1 RLRERGRRA
10 GRRRALPRP
19 ARALR
24 RAPREPAPLPRA
36 ARRARRSERDR
47 GGLRAAHRG
56 GRAVERAACR
66 GRPGRARPRSGALH
80 REPRPRRRPRRR
92 GAGGD
97 GARRERARVNALA
110 LRWRAWRIA
119 APGATSW
126 TALLAVALLA
136 AAAIALRVGAV
147 EVSFLDLAR
156 AAGRDDVSLA
166 PALREVRLPRIACGA
181 AVGAAL
187 AVAGAVLQT
196 ALRNPLADAG
206 IVGVTAGAGLAA
218 LVGILFFPHLP
229 ALVPPL
235 AFAGG
240 IAAVSLVMGLGFRHG
255 GLRSGPLR
263 LVLSGVA
270 VQAVGFAGVALLS
283 FLYADRA
290 PSFTAFLVGSLNGKG
305 WNEARLVAVPA
316 LLGLAAAALA
326 TRPLDVL
333 LLDDATAG
341 GLGVAVR
348 RARFLAAAL
357 AAWLAA

>member
-1 RLRERGRRA
+1 M
-10 GRRRALPRP
+10 
-19 ARALR
+19 
-24 RAPREPAPLPRA
+24 
-36 ARRARRSERDR
+36 
-47 GGLRAAHRG
+47 
-56 GRAVERAACR
+56 
-66 GRPGRARPRSGALH
+66 
-80 REPRPRRRPRRR
+80 
-92 GAGGD
+92 
-97 GARRERARVNALA
+97 NALS
-110 LRWRAWRIA
+110 LRWRARRIA
-119 APGATSW
+119 APGATGW
-126 TALLAVALLA
+126 TALLAVALVA

-147 EVSFLDLAR
+147 EVSTLEIAR
-156 AAGRDDVSLA
+156 AALRADVELPPAVRD
-166 PALREVRLPRIACGA
+166 VRLPRVVAGA
-181 AVGAAL
+181 LVGAAL

-218 LVGILFFPHLP
+218 LVGILFFPALP

-240 IAAVSLVMGLGFRHG
+240 LAAVALVMALGFRHG
-255 GLRSGPLR
+255 GLRTGPLR

-290 PSFTAFLVGSLNGKG
+290 PAFTAFLVGSLNGRG
-305 WNEARLVAVPA
+305 WNEVQLVAGPA
-316 LLGLAAAALA
+316 LAGLAAAALA

-341 GLGVAVR
+341 GLGVSVR

-357 AAWLAA
+357 AAWLAAAAVAVAGLVAFVGLVVPNGLRLLVGPGHRALLPASALGGAALVLLADAAARTLAAPIELPVGALLAMIGGPYFLFVLWRKLS

>member
-1 RLRERGRRA
+1 V
-10 GRRRALPRP
+10 
-19 ARALR
+19 
-24 RAPREPAPLPRA
+24 
-36 ARRARRSERDR
+36 S
-47 GGLRAAHRG
+47 
-56 GRAVERAACR
+56 
-66 GRPGRARPRSGALH
+66 
-80 REPRPRRRPRRR
+80 
-92 GAGGD
+92 
-97 GARRERARVNALA
+97 ALA

-119 APGATSW
+119 APGATGW
-126 TALLAVALLA
+126 TALLALALVA

-147 EVSFLDLAR
+147 EVSTLELAR
-156 AAGRDDVSLA
+156 AALRPDVELPPAVRD
-166 PALREVRLPRIACGA
+166 VRLPRVACGA

-206 IVGVTAGAGLAA
+206 IVGVTAGAGLTA
-218 LVGILFFPHLP
+218 LVGILFFPELP

-240 IAAVSLVMGLGFRHG
+240 LAAVALVMVLGFRHG
-255 GLRSGPLR
+255 GLRTGPLR

-290 PSFTAFLVGSLNGKG
+290 PSFTAFLVGSLNGRG
-305 WNEARLVAVPA
+305 WNEAQLVAAPVA
-316 LLGLAAAALA
+316 VGLVAAALA

-357 AAWLAA
+357 AAWLAAAAVSVAGLVGFVGLVVPNGLRLLVGPQHRALLPASALGGAALVLLADAAARTLTAPIELPVGALLALLGGPYFLFVLWRKLP